1 MMDWNSVSAF
11 FCLFTVGLNAAIDT
25 GFYAGPQWQNFA
37 PLDCLHST
45 VERIVL
51 QVLELWPRV
60 PGPPASY
67 NADRKGDQA
76 PATSSLRFAGGL
88 AGPSVLLLN
97 TAAAIAALATFLS
110 PENGIWVKACVTN
123 AVICWISGKF
133 RFTRESEPAE
143 PNLTVSSAQQPPLA
157 DHENLTLRAQITVS
171 LAFISLANALLW
183 CLAVGLSM
191 DLRCWVYFATSNAI
205 LGTFAVL
212 FCKRPMSPPGGL
224 GHVFLGVVESLFLL
238 PAWLFEY
245 SEMARAA
252 TAKASKQEGAL
263 SGSQFLAILFLSCT
277 IETCLWRKIYGQ
289 RNSYWA
295 KLVPA
300 TSFLFLADLVYILR
314 PHNFVT
320 PTSRR
325 LG

>member
-1 MMDWNSVSAF
+1 MMEWNSVSAF
-11 FCLFTVGLNAAIDT
+11 LCLFTVGVNAVIDT

-37 PLDCLHST
+37 PLDCLYST

-60 PGPPASY
+60 PESPACSSV
-67 NADRKGDQA
+67 DRKEDRA
-76 PATSSLRFAGGL
+76 PATSSLRFAGDL

-97 TAAAIAALATFLS
+97 TAAAIAALATFLW
-110 PENGIWVKACVTN
+110 PENGIWVKVCVVN
-123 AVICWISGKF
+123 AVICWVSGKF

-143 PNLTVSSAQQPPLA
+143 TDLTASSAQQSPLA
-157 DHENLTLRAQITVS
+157 DHDNLTLHAQITVS
-171 LAFISLANALLW
+171 LVFALLANAILW

-212 FCKRPMSPPGGL
+212 FCKRPMSPLGAL

-238 PAWLFEY
+238 PAWLFEF
-245 SEMARAA
+245 SDMARAA
-252 TAKASKQEGAL
+252 AAKASKQEGAL
-263 SGSQFLAILFLSCT
+263 NGSRFLAIIFLSLA
-277 IETCLWRKIYGQ
+277 IETCLWRKIYGR

-300 TSFLFLADLVYILR
+300 TSFLLSAGLVCVLLPYNTAG
-314 PHNFVT
+314 PN
-320 PTSRR
+320 SRR